1 MAPSTF
7 PSISPTNEPTSL
19 YGSDWTNAWD
29 GDTRVITSSFDPDP
43 RDDRTVKRGSGSIE
57 LGNDL
62 CIMKGS
68 PRLYVNKVEGDDGFE
83 NVEMTAYGKFEN
95 FGTLKSYSGLTM
107 AVRTSHALY
116 KEDGCKAAGY
126 YARIYALT
134 GEASFQVSVIS

>member
-1 MAPSTF
+1 M
-7 PSISPTNEPTSL
+7 ITN
-19 YGSDWTNAWD
+19 
-29 GDTRVITSSFDPDP
+29 SFDTDP

-83 NVEMTAYGKFEN
+83 DIEMTAYGKFEN
-95 FGTLKSYSGLTM
+95 FGTLKSNSGLTM
-107 AVRTSHALY
+107 VVRTGHGLDQD
-116 KEDGCKAAGY
+116 DGCNAAGY

-134 GEASFQVSVIS
+134 GEASFQVSLLSLYNFKK